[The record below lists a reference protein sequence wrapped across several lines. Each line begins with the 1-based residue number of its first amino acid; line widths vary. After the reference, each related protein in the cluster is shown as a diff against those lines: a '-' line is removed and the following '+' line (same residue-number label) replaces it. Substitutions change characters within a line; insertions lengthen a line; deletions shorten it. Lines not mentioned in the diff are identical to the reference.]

1 MVEIVLKTKRKPFIA
16 GLALLL
22 MFLTTITT
30 PVFAAEITFI
40 ASVNKN
46 PVSTNEQFSITFTL
60 NTQGSNFQAPTFR
73 DFNVLSGPNQ
83 STSMQFING
92 NMSQSVSYTYYL
104 TANNEGT
111 FRIEPATINVNG
123 GKVKSNTLTI
133 NVVKGQKAQSGS
145 QQQKSND
152 ADAGISSNS
161 VFLRVS
167 VNKSSVYRGEALLA
181 TYKLYTKVNLVNYS
195 IDKLPALNGF
205 WSQEL
210 KMPQQLEL
218 TTENYNG
225 EMYRVGIVKKVL
237 LFPQQSGTLTIEPM
251 EGSCIARIQT
261 QRKRSNNPFD
271 IFNDPFFNDP
281 FFGSAQ
287 DVKVNVKSLPV
298 KITVKDLP
306 QENDNAFKGAVGT
319 FNLQAT
325 TDNDKVKANDAINL
339 KIKISGKGNL
349 KLIDAPEVEVPT
361 DFEKYDPKVSD
372 NTTISESGVS
382 GSKTFEYLLIPRHEG
397 EYTIDPI
404 KFTYFDLDKKQYVQ
418 LHSSEFRVT
427 VKGISGDASAAQSV
441 ATSQNKTDIKLLGK
455 DISFIKTGK
464 LITKPATTFY
474 LSGFYYLLIAIP
486 FLSLIILIFY
496 IRKRNK
502 LAGDAEYMRSSRA
515 TKMAHRRLSVA
526 KKMIDAKKDDSFY
539 EEISKALYG
548 YASDKLNINFSEMT
562 KENLRQKL
570 IARNIP
576 DALTERIITTID
588 LCELARYSPQ
598 TQNNNK
604 QSIYTETVA
613 LITELENHLNK

>member
-1 MVEIVLKTKRKPFIA
+1 MVETVLKTKRKPFIA
-16 GLALLL
+16 SLVFLL

-30 PVFAAEITFI
+30 PIFAAEITFI

-46 PVSTNEQFSITFTL
+46 PISTNEQFSITFTL

-111 FRIEPATINVNG
+111 FRIEPATVNVNG

-133 NVVKGQKAQSGS
+133 NVVKGQKAQSGT

-152 ADAGISSNS
+152 DAGIGSNS

-251 EGSCIARIQT
+251 EGSCVARIQT

-281 FFGSAQ
+281 LFGSAQ

-372 NTTISESGVS
+372 NTTTSESGVS

-404 KFTYFDLDKKQYVQ
+404 KFTYFDLDKKQYVR
-418 LHSSEFRVT
+418 LHSSEFKIT

-486 FLSLIILIFY
+486 FLALIILIFY

-515 TKMAHRRLSVA
+515 TKMAHKRLSVA

-598 TQNNNK
+598 TQNNNT

>member
-1 MVEIVLKTKRKPFIA
+1 
-16 GLALLL
+16 
-22 MFLTTITT
+22 
-30 PVFAAEITFI
+30 
-40 ASVNKN
+40 
-46 PVSTNEQFSITFTL
+46 
-60 NTQGSNFQAPTFR
+60 
-73 DFNVLSGPNQ
+73 
-83 STSMQFING
+83 
-92 NMSQSVSYTYYL
+92 
-104 TANNEGT
+104 
-111 FRIEPATINVNG
+111 
-123 GKVKSNTLTI
+123 
-133 NVVKGQKAQSGS
+133 
-145 QQQKSND
+145 
-152 ADAGISSNS
+152 
-161 VFLRVS
+161 
-167 VNKSSVYRGEALLA
+167 
-181 TYKLYTKVNLVNYS
+181 
-195 IDKLPALNGF
+195 
-205 WSQEL
+205 EL

-474 LSGFYYLLIAIP
+474 QSGFYYLLIVIP

-515 TKMAHRRLSVA
+515 TKMTHKRLSVA

>member
-1 MVEIVLKTKRKPFIA
+1 MVITAIKLKYKPVFL
-16 GLALLL
+16 GLMLHLLL
-22 MFLTTITT
+22 LTTSNI
-30 PVFAAEITFI
+30 FAAEITFI
-40 ASVNKN
+40 ASINKN
-46 PVSTNEQFSITFTL
+46 PVGTNEQFSITYTL

-92 NMSQSVSYTYYL
+92 NMSQSVSFTYYL
-104 TANNEGT
+104 TANSEGT
-111 FRIEPATINVNG
+111 FRIDPATINVNG
-123 GKVKSNTLTI
+123 GKVKSNSLTI
-133 NVVKGQKAQSGS
+133 NVVKGQKAQSGA
-145 QQQKSND
+145 QQQK
-152 ADAGISSNS
+152 ADAAEAGVNNNS

-167 VNKSSVYRGEALLA
+167 LNKTNVYRGEGILA

-251 EGSCIARIQT
+251 EGSCIARIQN

-306 QENDNAFKGAVGT
+306 QENDNAFKGAIGS
-319 FNLQAT
+319 FSLQAT

-372 NTTISESGVS
+372 NTNISESGVS

-404 KFTYFDLDKKQYVQ
+404 KFTYFDLDKKQYEQ
-418 LHSSEFRVT
+418 LQSSAFKIT

-464 LITKPATTFY
+464 LTTKPATTFY
-474 LSGFYYLLIAIP
+474 LSGLYYLLVAIP
-486 FLSLIILIFY
+486 FAALILLILY
-496 IRKRNK
+496 IRKRNR

-515 TKMAHRRLSVA
+515 TKMAHKRLSIA
-526 KKMIDAKKDDSFY
+526 KKMIDAKKDDAFY
-539 EEISKALYG
+539 EEISKAIYG

-570 IARNIP
+570 INRNIP
-576 DALTERIITTID
+576 DALTERIIATID
-588 LCELARYSPQ
+588 LCELARYAPL
-598 TQNNNK
+598 TQNNNT
-604 QSIYTETVA
+604 QSIYTEA
-613 LITELENHLNK
+613 AAIITELENYLNK

>member
-1 MVEIVLKTKRKPFIA
+1 MVIAPINLKCKPVFIGLVLH
-16 GLALLL
+16 LLV
-22 MFLTTITT
+22 LTASNI
-30 PVFAAEITFI
+30 FAAEITFI

-46 PVSTNEQFSITFTL
+46 PVGTNEQFSITYTL

-92 NMSQSVSYTYYL
+92 NMSQSVSFTYYL
-104 TANNEGT
+104 TANSEGT
-111 FRIEPATINVNG
+111 FRIDPATINVNG
-123 GKVKSNTLTI
+123 GKVKSNSLTI
-133 NVVKGQKAQSGS
+133 NVVKGQKAQSGT
-145 QQQKSND
+145 QQQKGDEAAVGVNN
-152 ADAGISSNS
+152 NS

-167 VNKSSVYRGEALLA
+167 LNKTNVYRGEGILA

-218 TTENYNG
+218 TSENYNG

-306 QENDNAFKGAVGT
+306 QESDNAFKGAVGT
-319 FNLQAT
+319 FSMQAT

-372 NTTISESGVS
+372 NTNISESGVS

-404 KFTYFDLDKKQYVQ
+404 KFTYFNLDKKQYVQ
-418 LHSSEFRVT
+418 LHSSEFKIT

-464 LITKPATTFY
+464 LTTKPVSTFY
-474 LSGFYYLLIAIP
+474 LSALYYLLFVIP
-486 FLSLIILIFY
+486 FAALIILIFF
-496 IRKRNK
+496 IRRRNK

-515 TKMAHRRLSVA
+515 TKMAHKRLSTA

-562 KENLRQKL
+562 KENLKQKL
-570 IARNIP
+570 ISRNIP
-576 DALTERIITTID
+576 DTITERIISTID
-588 LCELARYSPQ
+588 LCELARYAPL
-598 TQNNNK
+598 TQNNDTQK
-604 QSIYTETVA
+604 IYAEA
-613 LITELENHLNK
+613 AAIITELENLLNK

>member
-1 MVEIVLKTKRKPFIA
+1 MVETKAIKIKHKSLFA
-16 GLALLL
+16 GLVFLLL
-22 MFLTTITT
+22 FFTTNI
-30 PVFAAEITFI
+30 FAAEITFI

-46 PVSTNEQFSITFTL
+46 PVGTNEQFSITYTL

-92 NMSQSVSYTYYL
+92 NMSQSVSFTYYL
-104 TANNEGT
+104 TANSEGT
-111 FRIEPATINVNG
+111 FRIDPATITVNR

-133 NVVKGQKAQSGS
+133 NVVKGQKAQSGA

-319 FNLQAT
+319 FSLQAT

-372 NTTISESGVS
+372 NTNISESGVS

-404 KFTYFDLDKKQYVQ
+404 KFTYFDLDKKQYEQ
-418 LHSSEFRVT
+418 LQSSAFKIT

-464 LITKPATTFY
+464 LTTKPATTFY
-474 LSGFYYLLIAIP
+474 LSGLYYLLVSIP
-486 FLSLIILIFY
+486 FAALILLIFY
-496 IRKRNK
+496 IRRRNK

-515 TKMAHRRLSVA
+515 TKMAHKRLSIA
-526 KKMIDAKKDDSFY
+526 KKMIDAKKDDAFY
-539 EEISKALYG
+539 EEISKAIYG

-570 IARNIP
+570 INRNIP
-576 DALTERIITTID
+576 DALTERIIATID
-588 LCELARYSPQ
+588 TCELARYAPL
-598 TQNNNK
+598 TQNNNT
-604 QSIYTETVA
+604 QSIYTEA
-613 LITELENHLNK
+613 AAIITELENYLNK

>member
-1 MVEIVLKTKRKPFIA
+1 MVETKAIKIKHKSLFA
-16 GLALLL
+16 GLVFLLL
-22 MFLTTITT
+22 FFTTNI
-30 PVFAAEITFI
+30 FAAEITFI

-46 PVSTNEQFSITFTL
+46 PVGTNEQFSITYTL

-92 NMSQSVSYTYYL
+92 NMSQSVSFTYYL
-104 TANNEGT
+104 TANSEGT
-111 FRIEPATINVNG
+111 FRIDPATITVNR

-133 NVVKGQKAQSGS
+133 NVVKGQKAQSGA

-319 FNLQAT
+319 FSLQAT

-372 NTTISESGVS
+372 NTNISESGVS

-404 KFTYFDLDKKQYVQ
+404 KFTYFDLDKKQYEQ
-418 LHSSEFRVT
+418 LQSSAFKIT

-464 LITKPATTFY
+464 LTTKPATTFY
-474 LSGFYYLLIAIP
+474 LSGLYYLLVSIP
-486 FLSLIILIFY
+486 FAALILLIFY
-496 IRKRNK
+496 IRRRNK

-515 TKMAHRRLSVA
+515 TKMAHKRLSIA
-526 KKMIDAKKDDSFY
+526 KKMIDAKKDDAFY

-570 IARNIP
+570 INRNIP
-576 DALTERIITTID
+576 DALTERIIATID
-588 LCELARYSPQ
+588 TCELARYAPL
-598 TQNNNK
+598 TQNNNT
-604 QSIYTETVA
+604 QSIYTEA
-613 LITELENHLNK
+613 AAIITELENYLNK

>member
-1 MVEIVLKTKRKPFIA
+1 MVETVLKTKRKPFIA
-16 GLALLL
+16 SLVFLL

-30 PVFAAEITFI
+30 PIFAAEITFI

-46 PVSTNEQFSITFTL
+46 PISTNEQFSITFTL

-111 FRIEPATINVNG
+111 FRIEPATVNVNG

-133 NVVKGQKAQSGS
+133 NVVKGQKAQSGT

-152 ADAGISSNS
+152 DAGIGSNS

-251 EGSCIARIQT
+251 EGSCVARIQT

-372 NTTISESGVS
+372 NTTTSESGVS

-404 KFTYFDLDKKQYVQ
+404 KFTYFDLDKKQYVR
-418 LHSSEFRVT
+418 LHSSEFKIT

-486 FLSLIILIFY
+486 FLALIILIFY

-515 TKMAHRRLSVA
+515 TKMAHKRLSVA
-526 KKMIDAKKDDSFY
+526 KKMIDTKKDDSFY

-598 TQNNNK
+598 TQNNNT

>member
-1 MVEIVLKTKRKPFIA
+1 MVETVLKTKRKPFIA
-16 GLALLL
+16 SLVFLL

-30 PVFAAEITFI
+30 PIFAAEITFI

-46 PVSTNEQFSITFTL
+46 PISTNEQFSITFTL

-111 FRIEPATINVNG
+111 FRIEPATVNVNG

-133 NVVKGQKAQSGS
+133 NVVKGQKAQSGT

-152 ADAGISSNS
+152 DAGIGSNS

-281 FFGSAQ
+281 LFGSAQ

-372 NTTISESGVS
+372 NTTTSESGVS

-404 KFTYFDLDKKQYVQ
+404 KFTYFDLDKKQYVR
-418 LHSSEFRVT
+418 LHSSEFKIT

-474 LSGFYYLLIAIP
+474 QSGFYYLLIVIP

-515 TKMAHRRLSVA
+515 TKMAHKRLSVA

-598 TQNNNK
+598 TQNNNT

>member
-1 MVEIVLKTKRKPFIA
+1 MVETKAIKIKHKSLFA
-16 GLALLL
+16 GLVLLL
-22 MFLTTITT
+22 LFFTTNI
-30 PVFAAEITFI
+30 FAAEITFI

-46 PVSTNEQFSITFTL
+46 PVGTNEQFSITYTL

-92 NMSQSVSYTYYL
+92 NMSQSVSFTYYL
-104 TANNEGT
+104 TANSEGT
-111 FRIEPATINVNG
+111 FRIDPATITVNR

-133 NVVKGQKAQSGS
+133 NVVKGQKAQSGA

-306 QENDNAFKGAVGT
+306 QENDNAFKGAIGS
-319 FNLQAT
+319 FSLQAT

-372 NTTISESGVS
+372 NTNISESGVS

-404 KFTYFDLDKKQYVQ
+404 KFTYFDLDKKQYEQ
-418 LHSSEFRVT
+418 LQSSAFKIT

-464 LITKPATTFY
+464 LTTKPATTFY
-474 LSGFYYLLIAIP
+474 LSGLYYLLVAIP
-486 FLSLIILIFY
+486 FAALILLILY
-496 IRKRNK
+496 IRKRNR

-515 TKMAHRRLSVA
+515 TKMAHKRLSIA
-526 KKMIDAKKDDSFY
+526 KKMIDAKKDDAFY
-539 EEISKALYG
+539 EEISKAIYG

-570 IARNIP
+570 INRNIP
-576 DALTERIITTID
+576 DALTERIIATND
-588 LCELARYSPQ
+588 LCELARYAPL
-598 TQNNNK
+598 TQNNNT
-604 QSIYTETVA
+604 QSIYTEA
-613 LITELENHLNK
+613 AAIITELENYLNK

>member
-1 MVEIVLKTKRKPFIA
+1 MVKTAIKLKYKPVFLGLVLH
-16 GLALLL
+16 LLL
-22 MFLTTITT
+22 LTSSNI
-30 PVFAAEITFI
+30 FAAEITFI
-40 ASVNKN
+40 ASINKN
-46 PVSTNEQFSITFTL
+46 PVGTNEQFSITYTL
-60 NTQGSNFQAPTFR
+60 NTQGSNFQAPALR

-92 NMSQSVSYTYYL
+92 NMSQSVSFTYYL
-104 TANNEGT
+104 TANSEGT
-111 FRIEPATINVNG
+111 FRIDPATINVNG
-123 GKVKSNTLTI
+123 GKVKSNSLTI
-133 NVVKGQKAQSGS
+133 NVVKGQKAQSGA
-145 QQQKSND
+145 QQQKSD
-152 ADAGISSNS
+152 AVDAGVNSNS
-161 VFLRVS
+161 VFLRVI
-167 VNKSSVYRGEALLA
+167 VNKTNVYRGEGILA
-181 TYKLYTKVNLVNYS
+181 TFKLYTKVNLVNFS
-195 IDKLPALNGF
+195 VDKLPTFNGF

-210 KMPQQLEL
+210 KMPQKLDL

-225 EMYRVGIVKKVL
+225 EMYSVAIVKKVL

-251 EGSCIARIQT
+251 ESSCIARIQT

-306 QENDNAFKGAVGT
+306 QESDNAFKGAVGT
-319 FNLQAT
+319 FSMQAT
-325 TDNDKVKANDAINL
+325 SDNDKVKANDAINL

-372 NTTISESGVS
+372 NTNISESGVS

-397 EYTIDPI
+397 EYSIDPI

-418 LHSSEFRVT
+418 LHSSEFKIT
-427 VKGISGDASAAQSV
+427 VKGISGDAGAAQSV

-464 LITKPATTFY
+464 LTTKAVSTFY
-474 LSGFYYLLIAIP
+474 LSALYYLLFVIP
-486 FLSLIILIFY
+486 FAALIILIFF
-496 IRKRNK
+496 IRRRNK

-515 TKMAHRRLSVA
+515 TKMAHKRLAIA

-562 KENLRQKL
+562 KENLKQKL
-570 IARNIP
+570 ISRNIP
-576 DALTERIITTID
+576 DTITEKIISTID
-588 LCELARYSPQ
+588 LCELAQYAPL
-598 TQNNNK
+598 TQNNDTHK
-604 QSIYTETVA
+604 IYAEA
-613 LITELENHLNK
+613 AAIITELENLLNK

>member
-1 MVEIVLKTKRKPFIA
+1 MVETKAIKIKHKSLFA
-16 GLALLL
+16 GLVLLL
-22 MFLTTITT
+22 LFFTTNI
-30 PVFAAEITFI
+30 FAAEITFI

-46 PVSTNEQFSITFTL
+46 PVGTNEQFSITYTL

-92 NMSQSVSYTYYL
+92 NMSQSVSFTYYL
-104 TANNEGT
+104 TANSEGT
-111 FRIEPATINVNG
+111 FRIDPATITVNG

-133 NVVKGQKAQSGS
+133 NVVKSQKAQSGA

-306 QENDNAFKGAVGT
+306 QENDNAFKGAIGS
-319 FNLQAT
+319 FSLQAT

-372 NTTISESGVS
+372 NTNISESGVS

-404 KFTYFDLDKKQYVQ
+404 KFTYFDLDKKQYEQ
-418 LHSSEFRVT
+418 LQSSAFKIT

-464 LITKPATTFY
+464 LTTKPATTFY
-474 LSGFYYLLIAIP
+474 LSGLYYLLVAIP
-486 FLSLIILIFY
+486 FAALILLILY
-496 IRKRNK
+496 IRKRNR

-515 TKMAHRRLSVA
+515 TKMAHKRLSIA
-526 KKMIDAKKDDSFY
+526 KKMIDAKKDDAFY
-539 EEISKALYG
+539 EEISKAIYG

-570 IARNIP
+570 INRNIP
-576 DALTERIITTID
+576 DALTERIIATID
-588 LCELARYSPQ
+588 LCELARYAPL
-598 TQNNNK
+598 TQNNNT
-604 QSIYTETVA
+604 QSIYIEA
-613 LITELENHLNK
+613 AAIMKDYIML

>member
-1 MVEIVLKTKRKPFIA
+1 MVETKAIKIKHKSLFA
-16 GLALLL
+16 GLVLLL
-22 MFLTTITT
+22 LFFTTNI
-30 PVFAAEITFI
+30 FAAEITFI

-46 PVSTNEQFSITFTL
+46 PVGTNEQFSITYTL

-92 NMSQSVSYTYYL
+92 NMSQSVSFTYYL
-104 TANNEGT
+104 TANSEGT
-111 FRIEPATINVNG
+111 FRIDPATITVNG

-133 NVVKGQKAQSGS
+133 NVVKSQKAQSGA

-306 QENDNAFKGAVGT
+306 QENDNAFKGAIGS
-319 FNLQAT
+319 FSLQAT

-372 NTTISESGVS
+372 NTNISESGVS

-404 KFTYFDLDKKQYVQ
+404 KFTYFDLDKKQYEQ
-418 LHSSEFRVT
+418 LQSSAFKIT

-464 LITKPATTFY
+464 LTTKPATTFY
-474 LSGFYYLLIAIP
+474 LSGLYYLLVAIP
-486 FLSLIILIFY
+486 FAALILLILY
-496 IRKRNK
+496 IRKRNR

-515 TKMAHRRLSVA
+515 TKMAHKRLSIA
-526 KKMIDAKKDDSFY
+526 KKMIDAKKDDAFY
-539 EEISKALYG
+539 EEISKA
-548 YASDKLNINFSEMT
+548 IWICF
-562 KENLRQKL
+562 
-570 IARNIP
+570 
-576 DALTERIITTID
+576 
-588 LCELARYSPQ
+588 
-598 TQNNNK
+598 
-604 QSIYTETVA
+604 
-613 LITELENHLNK
+613 

>member
-1 MVEIVLKTKRKPFIA
+1 
-16 GLALLL
+16 
-22 MFLTTITT
+22 
-30 PVFAAEITFI
+30 
-40 ASVNKN
+40 
-46 PVSTNEQFSITFTL
+46 
-60 NTQGSNFQAPTFR
+60 
-73 DFNVLSGPNQ
+73 
-83 STSMQFING
+83 MQFING
-92 NMSQSVSYTYYL
+92 NMSQSVSFTYYL
-104 TANNEGT
+104 TANSEGT
-111 FRIEPATINVNG
+111 FRIDPATITVNG

-133 NVVKGQKAQSGS
+133 NVVKSQKAQSGA

-306 QENDNAFKGAVGT
+306 QENDNAFKGAIGS
-319 FNLQAT
+319 FSLQAT

-372 NTTISESGVS
+372 NTNISESGVS

-404 KFTYFDLDKKQYVQ
+404 KFTYFDLDKKQYEQ
-418 LHSSEFRVT
+418 LQSSAFKIT

-464 LITKPATTFY
+464 LTTKPATTFY
-474 LSGFYYLLIAIP
+474 LSGLYYLLVAIP
-486 FLSLIILIFY
+486 FAALILLILY
-496 IRKRNK
+496 IRKRNR

-515 TKMAHRRLSVA
+515 TKMAHKRLSIA
-526 KKMIDAKKDDSFY
+526 KKMIDAKKDDAFY
-539 EEISKALYG
+539 EEISKAIYG

-570 IARNIP
+570 INRNIP
-576 DALTERIITTID
+576 DALTERIIATID
-588 LCELARYSPQ
+588 LCELARYAPL
-598 TQNNNK
+598 TQNNNT
-604 QSIYTETVA
+604 QSIYTEA
-613 LITELENHLNK
+613 AAIITELENYLNK

>member
-1 MVEIVLKTKRKPFIA
+1 MVETKAIKIKHKSLFA
-16 GLALLL
+16 GLVLLL
-22 MFLTTITT
+22 LFFTTNI
-30 PVFAAEITFI
+30 FAAEITFI

-46 PVSTNEQFSITFTL
+46 PVGTNEQFSITYTL

-92 NMSQSVSYTYYL
+92 NMSQSVSFTYYL
-104 TANNEGT
+104 TANSEGT
-111 FRIEPATINVNG
+111 FRIDPATITVNG

-133 NVVKGQKAQSGS
+133 NVVKSQKAQSGA

-306 QENDNAFKGAVGT
+306 QENDNAFKGAIGS
-319 FNLQAT
+319 FSLQAT

-372 NTTISESGVS
+372 NTNISESGVS

-404 KFTYFDLDKKQYVQ
+404 KFTYFDLDKKQYEQ
-418 LHSSEFRVT
+418 LQSSAFKIT

-464 LITKPATTFY
+464 LTTKPATTFY
-474 LSGFYYLLIAIP
+474 LSGLYYLLVAIP
-486 FLSLIILIFY
+486 FAALILLILY
-496 IRKRNK
+496 IRKRNR

-515 TKMAHRRLSVA
+515 TKMAHKRLSIA
-526 KKMIDAKKDDSFY
+526 KKMIDAKKDDAFY
-539 EEISKALYG
+539 EEISKAIYG

-570 IARNIP
+570 INRNIP
-576 DALTERIITTID
+576 DALTERIIATID
-588 LCELARYSPQ
+588 LCELARYAPL
-598 TQNNNK
+598 TQNNNT
-604 QSIYTETVA
+604 QSIYTEA
-613 LITELENHLNK
+613 AAIITELENYLNK

>member
-1 MVEIVLKTKRKPFIA
+1 MVETKAIKIKHKSLFA
-16 GLALLL
+16 GLVLLL
-22 MFLTTITT
+22 LFFTTNI
-30 PVFAAEITFI
+30 FAAEITFI

-46 PVSTNEQFSITFTL
+46 PVGTNEQFSITYTL

-92 NMSQSVSYTYYL
+92 NMSQSVSFTYYL
-104 TANNEGT
+104 TANSEGT
-111 FRIEPATINVNG
+111 FRIDPATITVNG

-133 NVVKGQKAQSGS
+133 NVVKSQKAQSGA

-306 QENDNAFKGAVGT
+306 QENDNAFRGAVGT
-319 FNLQAT
+319 FSLQAT

-372 NTTISESGVS
+372 NTNISESGVS

-404 KFTYFDLDKKQYVQ
+404 KFTYFDLDKKQYEQ
-418 LHSSEFRVT
+418 LQSSAFKIT

-464 LITKPATTFY
+464 LTTKPATTFY
-474 LSGFYYLLIAIP
+474 LSGLYYLLVAIP
-486 FLSLIILIFY
+486 FAALILLILY
-496 IRKRNK
+496 IRKRNR

-515 TKMAHRRLSVA
+515 TKMAHKRLSIA
-526 KKMIDAKKDDSFY
+526 KKMIDAKKDDAFY
-539 EEISKALYG
+539 EEISKAIYG

-570 IARNIP
+570 INRNIP
-576 DALTERIITTID
+576 DALTERIIATID
-588 LCELARYSPQ
+588 LCELARYAPL
-598 TQNNNK
+598 TQNNNT
-604 QSIYTETVA
+604 QSIYTEA
-613 LITELENHLNK
+613 AAIITELENYLNK